1 MRWWMRMVVAWMAG
15 VSNASLWMLWWWML
29 WAAAAAAAVG
39 CDCAADNGIGE
50 AGAAAVAKALES
62 GQCGLTSL
70 NLGCEADS
78 ARALSVSFGVSGR
91 CVRWWMR
98 MVLAWM
104 AGVSN
109 ASVWSL

>member
-1 MRWWMRMVVAWMAG
+1 MVVAWMAG
-15 VSNASLWMLWWWML
+15 VSNASLWWWLWLL
-29 WAAAAAAAVG
+29 WAAGAAAAAVVG

-70 NLGCEADS
+70 NLHSEADS

-91 CVRWWMR
+91 CVR
-98 MVLAWM
+98 
-104 AGVSN
+104 
-109 ASVWSL
+109 